1 MFSYRSILKQALA
14 IAWKNKYLWF
24 FGLFASLAIA
34 GGSMEY
40 RFLTQS
46 LSQGLVDGTYRSLNG
61 ILAISYLFQQAWIGI
76 IDLFSQNI
84 LIVLNTLTILLLAV
98 TLISIFIWLAIS
110 SQAALVD
117 NVKKI
122 LNAKKKLTILSIRDG
137 LTAGS
142 KHFWSV
148 LGLNILIKVLTSFA
162 FFLVSL
168 PLLFL
173 VISNDSSFV
182 VAYTI
187 LFVIFVPV
195 AVSLSLIVKYAISC
209 RVLEN
214 KSVMES
220 LQTGVK
226 LFKKNWLVS
235 LEIAIVLFVISF
247 LSSLAILLAISVL
260 FFPLLWF
267 GIVYSIN
274 WLIFLMLF
282 LSLLAAALFGSMFT
296 TFQIATWTDLYIRL
310 KDNKGRAKLERV
322 FQKK

>member
-14 IAWKNKYLWF
+14 IAWKHKYLWF
-24 FGLFASLAIA
+24 FGLFASLAVA

-40 RFLTQS
+40 KFITQS
-46 LSQGLVDGTYRSLNG
+46 LTQGLVDGTYQSLNG
-61 ILAISYLFQQAWIGI
+61 LLATSYLCQQVWLGI

-84 LIVLNTLTILLLAV
+84 LIILNTLTILLLAV
-98 TLISIFIWLAIS
+98 TLISVFVWLAIS

-117 NVKKI
+117 GVKKI
-122 LNAKKKLTILSIRDG
+122 ITTKKKFSLLSIREG
-137 LTAGS
+137 LTNGGN
-142 KHFWSV
+142 HFWSV
-148 LGLNILIKVLTSFA
+148 LGLNILIKILTSFA
-162 FFLVSL
+162 FFIVSL

-173 VISNDSSFV
+173 VISDDSSFV

-187 LFVIFVPV
+187 LFVIFVPI

-209 RVLEN
+209 RVIEN

-220 LQTGVK
+220 LRVGLN

-235 LEIAIVLFVISF
+235 LEIAIVLFIISF
-247 LSSLAILLAISVL
+247 LSSLAILLAISIL
-260 FFPLLWF
+260 FFPLLWL
-267 GIVYSIN
+267 GIAYSIN

-282 LSLLAAALFGSMFT
+282 LALLAAALFGSMFT

-310 KDNKGRAKLERV
+310 KDNKGKAKLERI